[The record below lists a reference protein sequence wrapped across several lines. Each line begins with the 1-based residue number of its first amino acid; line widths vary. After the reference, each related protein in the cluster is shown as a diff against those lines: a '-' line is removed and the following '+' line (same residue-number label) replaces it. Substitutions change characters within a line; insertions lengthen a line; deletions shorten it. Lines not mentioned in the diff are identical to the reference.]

1 MPAAVDPPTFLQF
14 VLLSMLLHVL
24 VVVLFG
30 NAPGVGARRGEG
42 WWGPLDVTLRRL
54 TQPAAPP
61 GIGPF
66 GERGA
71 PAPRRTPTPAPKAPA
86 AENPE
91 ATQERE
97 ILIQPSPIE
106 RIAPPAIEQELLP
119 PLSVPL
125 RAEPV
130 PPAAPL
136 EKITPGGVA
145 PAMVPPVE
153 LRPRERPIVPSA
165 PIERLSPQQPERPMV
180 PPVSLPPRESPQLPS
195 APVERLAPPQQPER
209 PMVPPV
215 SLPPRESPLLPSAPV
230 ERLAPP
236 QQPERPMV
244 PPVSLPSRES
254 PQLPSAPVE
263 RLAPLPSE
271 RELSPPVVLPP
282 RETPQLPAAPMER
295 IAPRSLEQREIAP
308 PAVAPIAPASPGV
321 DRGTS
326 SAPPAS
332 PTPVPR
338 PVGPPAQARPEVA
351 PEERLP
357 NLWFAPRPDESMF
370 KERRDV
376 LIPSTEPGELP
387 HIDREGA
394 RQRAREIA
402 SGEGSRRVINLPLPV
417 PPEKKSKEAQ
427 AIDKAGRP
435 DCRTEYADLGLLAVP
450 ALLANAITDTGCKW

>member
-1 MPAAVDPPTFLQF
+1 MPAVVEPPTLLQF

-30 NAPGVGARRGEG
+30 NAPGIGARRGEG

-54 TQPAAPP
+54 TQPAAPS

-71 PAPRRTPTPAPKAPA
+71 PAQRRSPTLTPEVPAPEK
-86 AENPE
+86 PE
-91 ATQERE
+91 ATPEAVEPERQ

-106 RIAPPAIEQELLP
+106 RIAPPAIERELMPL
-119 PLSVPL
+119 LSVPL
-125 RAEPV
+125 RAESV

-136 EKITPGGVA
+136 EKIAPSGVA
-145 PAMVPPVE
+145 PAMAPPVE
-153 LRPRERPIVPSA
+153 LRSRERPIVPSA
-165 PIERLSPQQPERPMV
+165 PIERLAPEQPEHRMQPPVSLPPRELPKVPSTPIERLAPQQPERPMAPPV
-180 PPVSLPPRESPQLPS
+180 SLAPRESPRAPSAPIERLAPQQPERPLAPPVSLPPRESPQLPS
-195 APVERLAPPQQPER
+195 APVERLAP
-209 PMVPPV
+209 
-215 SLPPRESPLLPSAPV
+215 
-230 ERLAPP
+230 
-236 QQPERPMV
+236 
-244 PPVSLPSRES
+244 
-254 PQLPSAPVE
+254 
-263 RLAPLPSE
+263 LPSE
-271 RELSPPVVLPP
+271 HELSPPVALPP
-282 RETPQLPAAPMER
+282 RETPQLPAAPMEQ

-308 PAVAPIAPASPGV
+308 
-321 DRGTS
+321 R
-326 SAPPAS
+326 
-332 PTPVPR
+332 
-338 PVGPPAQARPEVA
+338 RPEVA

-376 LIPSTEPGELP
+376 VIPSTEPGELP

-402 SGEGSRRVINLPLPV
+402 SGEGSRRVINLALPV

>member
-1 MPAAVDPPTFLQF
+1 MPAAVEPPTFLQF

-30 NAPGVGARRGEG
+30 NAPGVGAPRGEG

-54 TQPAAPP
+54 TQPATPP

-71 PAPRRTPTPAPKAPA
+71 PAARRVPTPATKAPA
-86 AENPE
+86 PEKPE
-91 ATQERE
+91 ATLERE

-106 RIAPPAIEQELLP
+106 RIAPPAIERELLP

-125 RAEPV
+125 SAERLR
-130 PPAAPL
+130 PAAPL
-136 EKITPGGVA
+136 EKIAPAGVA
-145 PAMVPPVE
+145 PAMAPPVE
-153 LRPRERPIVPSA
+153 LRPRERPIVPST
-165 PIERLSPQQPERPMV
+165 PIERLSPQQPERPMA
-180 PPVSLPPRESPQLPS
+180 PPVSLPPRESPQLPNTRI
-195 APVERLAPPQQPER
+195 EQLAPPQQPER
-209 PMVPPV
+209 PMAPPV
-215 SLPPRESPLLPSAPV
+215 SLPP
-230 ERLAPP
+230 
-236 QQPERPMV
+236 
-244 PPVSLPSRES
+244 RES

-295 IAPRSLEQREIAP
+295 IAPHGLERREIAP

-321 DRGTS
+321 DRGTRP
-326 SAPPAS
+326 APAPE
-332 PTPVPR
+332 
-338 PVGPPAQARPEVA
+338 PVGPPAQAPARPEVS

-376 LIPSTEPGELP
+376 VIPPTEPGELP

-427 AIDKAGRP
+427 AIDKAARP
-435 DCRTEYADLGLLAVP
+435 DCRSEYADLGLLAVP

>member
-1 MPAAVDPPTFLQF
+1 MPAAVEPPTFLQF

-54 TQPAAPP
+54 TQPATPL

-71 PAPRRTPTPAPKAPA
+71 PAPRRVPTPATKAPA
-86 AENPE
+86 PEKPE
-91 ATQERE
+91 ATLERE

-106 RIAPPAIEQELLP
+106 RIAPPAIERELLP

-125 RAEPV
+125 SAERLR
-130 PPAAPL
+130 PAAPL
-136 EKITPGGVA
+136 EKIAPAGVA
-145 PAMVPPVE
+145 PAMAPPVE
-153 LRPRERPIVPSA
+153 LRPRERPIVPST
-165 PIERLSPQQPERPMV
+165 PIERLSPQQPERPMA
-180 PPVSLPPRESPQLPS
+180 PPVSLPP
-195 APVERLAPPQQPER
+195 
-209 PMVPPV
+209 
-215 SLPPRESPLLPSAPV
+215 
-230 ERLAPP
+230 
-236 QQPERPMV
+236 
-244 PPVSLPSRES
+244 RES

-295 IAPRSLEQREIAP
+295 IAPHGLERREIAP

-321 DRGTS
+321 DRGTRP
-326 SAPPAS
+326 APAPE
-332 PTPVPR
+332 
-338 PVGPPAQARPEVA
+338 PVGPPAQAPARPEVS

-376 LIPSTEPGELP
+376 VIPPTEPGELP

-427 AIDKAGRP
+427 AIDKSARP
-435 DCRTEYADLGLLAVP
+435 DCRSEYADLGLLAVP

>member
-1 MPAAVDPPTFLQF
+1 MPAVVEPPTLLQF

-30 NAPGVGARRGEG
+30 NAPGIGARRGEG

-54 TQPAAPP
+54 TQPAAPS

-71 PAPRRTPTPAPKAPA
+71 PAQRRSPTLTPEVPAPEK
-86 AENPE
+86 PE
-91 ATQERE
+91 ATPEAVEPERQ

-106 RIAPPAIEQELLP
+106 RIAPPAIERELMPL
-119 PLSVPL
+119 LSVPL
-125 RAEPV
+125 RAESV

-136 EKITPGGVA
+136 EKIAPSGVA
-145 PAMVPPVE
+145 PAMAPPVE
-153 LRPRERPIVPSA
+153 LRSRERPIVPSA
-165 PIERLSPQQPERPMV
+165 PKERLAPEQPEHRMQPPVSLPPRELPKVPSTPIERLAPQQPERPMA

-195 APVERLAPPQQPER
+195 APVERLAP
-209 PMVPPV
+209 
-215 SLPPRESPLLPSAPV
+215 
-230 ERLAPP
+230 
-236 QQPERPMV
+236 
-244 PPVSLPSRES
+244 
-254 PQLPSAPVE
+254 
-263 RLAPLPSE
+263 LPSE
-271 RELSPPVVLPP
+271 HELSPPVALPP
-282 RETPQLPAAPMER
+282 RETPQLPAAPMEQ

-308 PAVAPIAPASPGV
+308 
-321 DRGTS
+321 R
-326 SAPPAS
+326 
-332 PTPVPR
+332 
-338 PVGPPAQARPEVA
+338 RPEVA

-376 LIPSTEPGELP
+376 VIPSTEPGELP

-402 SGEGSRRVINLPLPV
+402 SGEGSRRVINLALPV

>member
-1 MPAAVDPPTFLQF
+1 MPAVVEPPTLLQF

-30 NAPGVGARRGEG
+30 NAPGIGARRGEG

-54 TQPAAPP
+54 TQPAAPS

-71 PAPRRTPTPAPKAPA
+71 PAQRRSPTLTPEVPAPEK
-86 AENPE
+86 PE
-91 ATQERE
+91 ATPEAVEPERQ

-106 RIAPPAIEQELLP
+106 RIAPPAIERELMPL
-119 PLSVPL
+119 LSVPL
-125 RAEPV
+125 RAESV

-136 EKITPGGVA
+136 EKIAPSGVA
-145 PAMVPPVE
+145 PAMAPPVE
-153 LRPRERPIVPSA
+153 LRPHERPIVPSA
-165 PIERLSPQQPERPMV
+165 PIERLAPEQPEHRMQPPVSLPPRELPKVPSTPIERLAPQQPERPMAPPV
-180 PPVSLPPRESPQLPS
+180 LLPPRELPQAPSTPIERLAPQQPERPMAPPVSLAPRESPRAPSAPIERLAPQQPERPLAPPVSLPPRESPQLPS
-195 APVERLAPPQQPER
+195 APVERLAP
-209 PMVPPV
+209 
-215 SLPPRESPLLPSAPV
+215 
-230 ERLAPP
+230 
-236 QQPERPMV
+236 
-244 PPVSLPSRES
+244 
-254 PQLPSAPVE
+254 
-263 RLAPLPSE
+263 LPSE
-271 RELSPPVVLPP
+271 HELSPPVALPP
-282 RETPQLPAAPMER
+282 RETPQLPAAPMEQ

-308 PAVAPIAPASPGV
+308 
-321 DRGTS
+321 R
-326 SAPPAS
+326 
-332 PTPVPR
+332 
-338 PVGPPAQARPEVA
+338 RPEVA

-376 LIPSTEPGELP
+376 VIPSTEPGELP

-402 SGEGSRRVINLPLPV
+402 SGEGSRRVINLALPV

>member
-1 MPAAVDPPTFLQF
+1 MPAVVEPPTLLQF

-30 NAPGVGARRGEG
+30 NAPGIGARRGEG

-54 TQPAAPP
+54 TQPAAPS

-71 PAPRRTPTPAPKAPA
+71 PAQRRSPTLAPEVPAPEK
-86 AENPE
+86 PE
-91 ATQERE
+91 ATPEAVESERQ

-106 RIAPPAIEQELLP
+106 RIAPPAIERELMPL
-119 PLSVPL
+119 LSVPL
-125 RAEPV
+125 RAESV

-136 EKITPGGVA
+136 EKIAPSGVA
-145 PAMVPPVE
+145 PAMAPPVE
-153 LRPRERPIVPSA
+153 LRPHERPIVPSA
-165 PIERLSPQQPERPMV
+165 PIERLAPEQPEHRMQPPVSLPPRELPKVPSTPIERLAPQQPERPMAPPV
-180 PPVSLPPRESPQLPS
+180 SLAPRESPRAPSAPIERLAPQQPERPLAPPVSLPPRESPQLPS
-195 APVERLAPPQQPER
+195 APVERLAP
-209 PMVPPV
+209 
-215 SLPPRESPLLPSAPV
+215 
-230 ERLAPP
+230 
-236 QQPERPMV
+236 
-244 PPVSLPSRES
+244 
-254 PQLPSAPVE
+254 
-263 RLAPLPSE
+263 LPSE
-271 RELSPPVVLPP
+271 HELSPPVALPP
-282 RETPQLPAAPMER
+282 RETPQLPAAPMEQ

-308 PAVAPIAPASPGV
+308 
-321 DRGTS
+321 R
-326 SAPPAS
+326 
-332 PTPVPR
+332 
-338 PVGPPAQARPEVA
+338 RPEVA

-376 LIPSTEPGELP
+376 VIPSTEPGELP

-402 SGEGSRRVINLPLPV
+402 SGEGSRRVINLALPV

>member
-1 MPAAVDPPTFLQF
+1 MPAVVEPPTLLQF

-30 NAPGVGARRGEG
+30 NAPGIGARRGEG

-54 TQPAAPP
+54 TQPAAPS

-71 PAPRRTPTPAPKAPA
+71 PAQRRSPTLTPEVPAPEK
-86 AENPE
+86 PE
-91 ATQERE
+91 ATPEAVEPERQ

-106 RIAPPAIEQELLP
+106 RIAPPAIERELMPL
-119 PLSVPL
+119 LSVPL
-125 RAEPV
+125 RAESV

-136 EKITPGGVA
+136 EKIAPSGVA
-145 PAMVPPVE
+145 PAMAPPVE
-153 LRPRERPIVPSA
+153 LRSRERPIVPSA
-165 PIERLSPQQPERPMV
+165 PIERLAPEQPEHRMQPPVSLPPRELPKVPSTPIERLAPQQPERPMAPPV
-180 PPVSLPPRESPQLPS
+180 SLAPRESPQLPSAPIERLAPQQPERPLAPPVSLPPRESPQLPS
-195 APVERLAPPQQPER
+195 APVERLAP
-209 PMVPPV
+209 
-215 SLPPRESPLLPSAPV
+215 
-230 ERLAPP
+230 
-236 QQPERPMV
+236 
-244 PPVSLPSRES
+244 
-254 PQLPSAPVE
+254 
-263 RLAPLPSE
+263 LPSE
-271 RELSPPVVLPP
+271 HELSPPVALPP
-282 RETPQLPAAPMER
+282 RETPQLPAAPMEQ

-308 PAVAPIAPASPGV
+308 
-321 DRGTS
+321 R
-326 SAPPAS
+326 
-332 PTPVPR
+332 
-338 PVGPPAQARPEVA
+338 RPEVA

-376 LIPSTEPGELP
+376 VIPSTEPGELP

-402 SGEGSRRVINLPLPV
+402 SGEGSRRVINLALPV